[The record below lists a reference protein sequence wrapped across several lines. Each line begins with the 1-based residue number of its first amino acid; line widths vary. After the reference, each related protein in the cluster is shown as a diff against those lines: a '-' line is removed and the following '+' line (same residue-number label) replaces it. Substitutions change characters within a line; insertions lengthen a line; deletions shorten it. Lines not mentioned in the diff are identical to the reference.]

1 MNSILHLRRT
11 FSRAFRRFPIIASV
25 VFACALASPAVAADA
40 IDINTATA
48 EEFAAAMSGVG
59 FRKAE
64 AIVADREMN
73 GPFTSIDD
81 LVRVRGIGDRTV
93 EANRERLSVAQ
104 PSAAPPMSTPPMS
117 AAGGEAERNPG

>member
-1 MNSILHLRRT
+1 MNSILHLPRT
-11 FSRAFRRFPIIASV
+11 FARAFRRFPLASV
-25 VFACALASPAVAADA
+25 VFACALANAAVAADA

-93 EANRERLSVAQ
+93 EANRERLSVA
-104 PSAAPPMSTPPMS
+104 PPAAPPMS
-117 AAGGEAERNPG
+117 AAGGEAARNPG